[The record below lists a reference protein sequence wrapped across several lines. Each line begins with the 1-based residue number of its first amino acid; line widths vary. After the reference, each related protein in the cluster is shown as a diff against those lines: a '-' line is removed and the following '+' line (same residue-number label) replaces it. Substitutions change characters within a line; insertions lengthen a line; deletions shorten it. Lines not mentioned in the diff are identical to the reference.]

1 MPTEKTTQDIL
12 CGLFVCVRIC
22 YTGAMII
29 TYLGKQF
36 FKIQQGDLVI
46 AFNPI
51 SKESKD
57 SVSRFGSAIALSTT
71 NHPDYN
77 GFDMVAHGETV
88 PFEVKGPG
96 DYEIQG
102 IFIKG
107 IMTETEIKGKKYI
120 NTIYSLSIENIS
132 ICFLGCVSEGKLSS
146 EVSGAIESPDILF
159 VPVGNSELLTP
170 AEAYKLAVSLE
181 PKVIIPMEYTTE
193 TLKAFLKEGGQDKV
207 AAVEKLTIK
216 AKELAG
222 REGEIVVLSA

>member
-1 MPTEKTTQDIL
+1 
-12 CGLFVCVRIC
+12 
-22 YTGAMII
+22 MII

-51 SKESKD
+51 SKDSKSKE

-77 GFDMVAHGETV
+77 GFDMVSHGETV
-88 PFEVKGPG
+88 PFEIHGPG
-96 DYEIQG
+96 DYEVKD

-107 IMTETEIKGKKYI
+107 IMTETEIGGKKYI
-120 NTIYSLSIENIS
+120 NTIYSLTIEGIS
-132 ICFLGCVSEGKLSS
+132 ICFLGAVSEGKLSA
-146 EVSGAIESPDILF
+146 EVYGQIESPDILF
-159 VPVGNSELLTP
+159 VPVGNSELLSP

-181 PKVIIPMEYTTE
+181 PKVIIPMEYDAS

-207 AAVEKLTIK
+207 SPVEKLTIK
-216 AKELAG
+216 AKELVG
-222 REGEIVVLSA
+222 REGEIVVLSS